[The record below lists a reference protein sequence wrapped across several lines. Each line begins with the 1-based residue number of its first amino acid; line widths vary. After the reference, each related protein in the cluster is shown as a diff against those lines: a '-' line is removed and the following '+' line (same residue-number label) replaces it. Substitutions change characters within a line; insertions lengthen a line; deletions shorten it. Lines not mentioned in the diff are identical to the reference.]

1 MLGGNP
7 QSQQSN
13 DYESKSSDSDTPFP
27 SDDNES
33 GLTDEEIPF

>member
-7 QSQQSN
+7 QGQQSN
-13 DYESKSSDSDTPFP
+13 NFESQSSDSDTPFP
-27 SDDNES
+27 NDDNES